1 MSRSAMQR
9 LMPALLEA
17 AGVFALAFFGA
28 DAMFGA
34 ELGPMSVAATL
45 PAALGA
51 TLMVLAFRLSE

>member
-1 MSRSAMQR
+1 MQR